1 MPFFSE
7 EVLLPVQAETVFKI
21 LSDIEVLLRL
31 SPVFSLKKFKP
42 ITSGEFSMGTSYEVV
57 LESYAKRIS
66 ENHLIKVK
74 EVIPSQQ
81 ITWHVEGG
89 LLREVSFKVEGT
101 GNGLRLTQQF
111 FYEADNSELITT
123 APSELSAWLKSI
135 GEYSK
140 LSEKRGVR
148 GRVPKFFMDKVWLRL
163 TLPERKIALIIVGIS
178 AIELF
183 LLILLV
189 LAWNL
194 YKGLVL
200 TQKFFGGGL

>member
-1 MPFFSE
+1 
-7 EVLLPVQAETVFKI
+7 
-21 LSDIEVLLRL
+21 
-31 SPVFSLKKFKP
+31 
-42 ITSGEFSMGTSYEVV
+42 MGISYEVV

-74 EVIPSQQ
+74 EVIPWQQ

-89 LLREVSFKVEGT
+89 LLREVSFKVERTEGS
-101 GNGLRLTQQF
+101 NLRLTQQF
-111 FYEADNSELITT
+111 FYEADDSGLITT

-200 TQKFFGGGL
+200 TQKFLGGGL